1 MNMGNA
7 TLWLLG
13 GLLLMFSLPL
23 VVVYVQGHRHRTQAK
38 RGLEEI
44 WRDSRL
50 DVSKSEFE
58 LYQILPGDSSHQ
70 ATLMIRDETGM
81 MHAEIVF
88 HSRDRADIKVGE
100 RLLSAFDQAGI
111 IGHSSYAGLVGG
123 STDRSIVIRDGE
135 RVLVELIA
143 DSDTLPSRRRFTWKG
158 ETYTV
163 DERVA
168 SVRDQIFMVRDS
180 AGQVVGQFASQD
192 WAGLS
197 GARYVA
203 VRRSFDP
210 MVALWLCYLATLT
223 SCKP

>member
-1 MNMGNA
+1 MNTGNA

-13 GLLLMFSLPL
+13 GLLMLFSLPL
-23 VVVYVQGHRHRTQAK
+23 VVVYVQGHRNRTLSK
-38 RGLEEI
+38 RALEES

-58 LYQILPGDSSHQ
+58 LYQISPGDSSHQ
-70 ATLMIRDETGM
+70 AALMIRDETGL

-88 HSRDRADIKVGE
+88 HSRDRADIKIGE
-100 RLLSAFDQAGI
+100 RLLSAFDQMGSAGPT
-111 IGHSSYAGLVGG
+111 SYAGLVGG
-123 STDRSIVIRDGE
+123 STDSSIVIRDGQ

-143 DSDTLPSRRRFTWKG
+143 DSDILPGRRRFTWKG
-158 ETYTV
+158 KTYTV
-163 DERVA
+163 DERVT
-168 SVRDQIFMVRDS
+168 SVRDQIIMVRNRE
-180 AGQVVGQFASQD
+180 GQVVGQFASQD

-197 GARYVA
+197 CARYVA
-203 VRRSFDP
+203 VRRGFDP